1 MMPEDMSLT
10 VEEVLRRA
18 RRDASEAKEAR
29 ERTAEVLNEERTRF
43 SEIHSASARRIAEL
57 QAEVE
62 ALHGRLD
69 VLLGPTTAD
78 LEARYLSVVAE
89 RLVKETGDAMSS
101 GRQLVAAAVGFPML
115 LEAVRG
121 DFAEKVKKAWAVEKF
136 CEPGTTLDVCPGPIS
151 PFDDSAA
158 PQWARRNNLLWFRF
172 VDYGPNMSGRLEPED
187 VIAMAGLV
195 QAAEGLAAA
204 KGRR

>member
-43 SEIHSASARRIAEL
+43 SEIHSESARRIAEL
-57 QAEVE
+57 EAEVE

-78 LEARYLSVVAE
+78 LEARA
-89 RLVKETGDAMSS
+89 KMSEHIDCECDS
-101 GRQLVAAAVGFPML
+101 CATVPRAWLLARVEQL
-115 LEAVRG
+115 LEEVNVLRARLSNFE
-121 DFAEKVKKAWAVEKF
+121 DHN
-136 CEPGTTLDVCPGPIS
+136 IS
-151 PFDDSAA
+151 DRQREIDDRAM
-158 PQWARRNNLLWFRF
+158 RI
-172 VDYGPNMSGRLEPED
+172 VED
-187 VIAMAGLV
+187 VASRSIGIESGEHAYRR
-195 QAAEGLAAA
+195 AAHMVREAIYEREAQRAKREGT
-204 KGRR
+204 GE

>member
-43 SEIHSASARRIAEL
+43 SEIHSESARRIAEL
-57 QAEVE
+57 EAEVE

-89 RLVKETGDAMSS
+89 RLVKERGYDAMIA
-101 GRQLVAAAVGFPML
+101 GRRLVAAAVGFPRL
-115 LEAVRG
+115 LAQAR
-121 DFAEKVKKAWAVEKF
+121 AEFTANPEKF
-136 CEPGTTLDVCPGPIS
+136 DERLEVEAWMAAETPDDIGPPSPLGSTLDPV
-151 PFDDSAA
+151 
-158 PQWARRNNLLWFRF
+158 WFRKDNLMWIRF
-172 VDYGPNMSGRLEPED
+172 IQYGPNFRGTMDVETAGQISRMMFGKIYNNGEP
-187 VIAMAGLV
+187 
-195 QAAEGLAAA
+195 
-204 KGRR
+204 R